1 MMESL
6 AESSASLAW
15 LAIRSG
21 YSKCCTC
28 QLPANSEL
36 NLGSCVFHSTT
47 KSDTGKE
54 MAKTRATGPHILD
67 PS

>member
-1 MMESL
+1 MMEPL

-36 NLGSCVFHSTT
+36 NLGFLCF
-47 KSDTGKE
+47 
-54 MAKTRATGPHILD
+54 PFNN
-67 PS
+67 